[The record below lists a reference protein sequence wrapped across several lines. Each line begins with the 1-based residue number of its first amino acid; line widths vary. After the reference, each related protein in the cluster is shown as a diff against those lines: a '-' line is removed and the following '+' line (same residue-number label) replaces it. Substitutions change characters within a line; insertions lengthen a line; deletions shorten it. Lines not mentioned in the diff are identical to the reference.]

1 MRQASDPEK
10 ATQGRKMSTPGR
22 SSQRRKRIVSILLCV
37 FILISAILLFDAT
50 VIYLVLEIAKQFIFL
65 IWWAISAVG
74 FYLFKIYSQFV
85 SPDQWRS

>member
-1 MRQASDPEK
+1 MIDPLASTEN
-10 ATQGRKMSTPGR
+10 ANAASETPRR
-22 SSQRRKRIVSILLCV
+22 SSQSCKRFVSILL
-37 FILISAILLFDAT
+37 FALILIGAILLFDAT

-74 FYLFKIYSQFV
+74 FYLFKIYIQFV